1 MDLSEIDIDV
11 DTTKRGMSHL
21 IKSVLE
27 KTSTDDLEKLLDSF
41 SLFYDNLLKRHKDED
56 TTNLA
61 RYYRLVLEFKP
72 ALAYVLKPGPEF
84 DSICDMA
91 LLFFNPALDRV
102 RRQLNE
108 DAPSKKETGPMLP
121 GNNKSVD
128 LTYYCSVCDKE
139 FEIPDQKKEEL
150 LESSEDVELPTH
162 HEKLFEIRIKKVKE
176 DPKTSENSKKS
187 DVEILPAEVLMG
199 HIGSVEYNPEYLQLL
214 SVGIDIGSSTSHLI
228 FSNLTLK
235 REYSFFN
242 MSNRYMLEHREV
254 IYESDIIMTPLL
266 DRYTIDIDSLV
277 TFINKEYE
285 KAGVDREM
293 VDSGAVI
300 VTGETAKKKNA
311 LEIVNH
317 ISSETGKFVS
327 ATAGPNFESILG
339 AMGSG
344 IIKQSEIAKKTIL
357 NVDIGG
363 GTSNLAIV
371 SNGQVLSTACINVGG
386 RLLGIDENYKIW
398 RIDEPVQMIMDD
410 LALTYK
416 VGDLISKDEAGK
428 ISKLLAE
435 SLFEVMLGPAK
446 NKLSKSLMMTD
457 NLDFSVH
464 IDGYSFSGGIAEL
477 IYKPGEEFNDIGHI
491 LALEF
496 KKLVEKKAL
505 SIIEAENKI
514 RATVIGAGAFSLSIS
529 GSTCFVDK
537 DINLPLTNIPILP
550 VNVTRENFSIEKLV
564 EEVNKSFNNFDMK
577 EGEDLVGLYFQN
589 PIYHAERLL
598 AEFAMGIEKVMKNS
612 ITNRIPIIL
621 LFEMDLARMLGITI
635 RRETSI
641 QNNLICLDE
650 LFLESGDWIDIGAPL
665 RSGDAYPVTV
675 KSLVFNQIKK

>member
-1 MDLSEIDIDV
+1 S
-11 DTTKRGMSHL
+11 KR
-21 IKSVLE
+21 E
-27 KTSTDDLEKLLDSF
+27 T
-41 SLFYDNLLKRHKDED
+41 
-56 TTNLA
+56 
-61 RYYRLVLEFKP
+61 
-72 ALAYVLKPGPEF
+72 
-84 DSICDMA
+84 
-91 LLFFNPALDRV
+91 
-102 RRQLNE
+102 RQI
-108 DAPSKKETGPMLP
+108 LP
-121 GNNKSVD
+121 GSIKSVD
-128 LTYYCSVCDKE
+128 LTYYCSICDKE
-139 FEIPDQKKEEL
+139 FEIPDQKKEEI
-150 LESSEDVELPTH
+150 LESSEEVELPTH
-162 HEKLFEIRIKKVKE
+162 HEKPFEIRIKKVKE
-176 DPKTSENSKKS
+176 ELKTSEKS
-187 DVEILPAEVLMG
+187 PKNDIVILPAEVLMG
-199 HIGSVEYNPEYLQLL
+199 HVGSVDYNPEYLKLL

-266 DRYTIDIDSLV
+266 DRYNIDVESLV
-277 TFINKEYE
+277 TFINKQYD
-285 KAGVDREM
+285 KAEVDRDM

-311 LEIVNH
+311 LQIVNR

-344 IIKQSEIAKKTIL
+344 VIKQSIVTKKTIL

-371 SNGQVLSTACINVGG
+371 SNGQILSTACINVGG

-398 RIDEPVQMIMDD
+398 RIDEPVQIIMEDFG
-410 LALTYK
+410 LSYK
-416 VGDLISKDEAGK
+416 IGDVITNDEARK

-435 SLFEVMLGPAK
+435 SLLEVMLGPAK

-477 IYKPGEEFNDIGHI
+477 LYNPGEKFNDIGHI
-491 LALEF
+491 LASEI
-496 KKLVEKKAL
+496 KKLLDEKAL
-505 SIIEAENKI
+505 SMIEAENKI
-514 RATVIGAGAFSLSIS
+514 RATVIGAGAFSLSVS

-537 DINLPLTNIPILP
+537 DIGLPLINIPVLP
-550 VNVTRENFSIEKLV
+550 VNITRENFSFEKLI
-564 EEVNKSFNNFDMK
+564 EEVNRSFNNFDMK
-577 EGEDLVGLYFQN
+577 EGEDLVGLYFQH
-589 PIYHAERLL
+589 PIYHADRLL
-598 AEFAMGIEKVMKNS
+598 GEFTMGIEKVLKNS
-612 ITNRIPIIL
+612 ISNRIPIIL

-641 QNNLICLDE
+641 QDNLICLDE

-665 RSGDAYPVTV
+665 KSGDAYPVTV